1 MTPVVGRT
9 TGVKQL
15 PCHTGGTVK
24 LRGFEQKRFTTRA
37 SVFESPHRLLIPG
50 NSRWGWQAFAEY
62 ALRPFSVKS
71 F

>member
-1 MTPVVGRT
+1 MTPVAGRT

-50 NSRWGWQAFAEY
+50 NSHGAGRRLPNTLCDRF
-62 ALRPFSVKS
+62 L
-71 F
+71 